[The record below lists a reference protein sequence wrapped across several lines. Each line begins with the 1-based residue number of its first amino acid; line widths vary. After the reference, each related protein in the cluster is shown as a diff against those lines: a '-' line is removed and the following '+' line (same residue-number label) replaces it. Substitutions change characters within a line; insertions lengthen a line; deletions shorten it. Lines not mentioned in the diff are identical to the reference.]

1 MKKFEGGFNLILDDE
16 GVLTPMPATNYDFRT
31 MDSGI
36 ATVVEETD
44 GWRIIP
50 NENNRYGEVSMLVE
64 QKSFSEYSGI
74 FKLGVKQTEKLII
87 PMVSAGTD
95 HILTLKSDGTVWAWG
110 KNDKGQLGNGDT
122 NDTEY
127 PAKVSFPHNSDGS
140 EVKFM
145 AVAAGNKFSVAL
157 STTGEVYT
165 WGWNEYGQLGDG
177 NWNEYH
183 EEIIS
188 TEDVWGNCCWP
199 TDTPLDS
206 QRYRDHKHIKY
217 KRVQDNNN
225 VLSPQKIN
233 LKDIVAISAATG
245 VNSNLDKDD
254 EKLDLL
260 NDNTSGGHTLALDKN
275 GNVWAWGLNNKGQ
288 IGTNTDV
295 KFEQIQLGFTT
306 NGYTNDEGVVEGD
319 SEWHKEYDAETCYTY
334 IPSQENLYITEPTK
348 VVGLEGIGYLNSISE
363 ISAGGNSSIAV
374 RKRRIRICLG

>member
-1 MKKFEGGFNLILDDE
+1 
-16 GVLTPMPATNYDFRT
+16 
-31 MDSGI
+31 
-36 ATVVEETD
+36 
-44 GWRIIP
+44 
-50 NENNRYGEVSMLVE
+50 
-64 QKSFSEYSGI
+64 
-74 FKLGVKQTEKLII
+74 
-87 PMVSAGTD
+87 
-95 HILTLKSDGTVWAWG
+95 
-110 KNDKGQLGNGDT
+110 
-122 NDTEY
+122 
-127 PAKVSFPHNSDGS
+127 
-140 EVKFM
+140 M

-199 TDTPLDS
+199 ADTPLDS

-245 VNSNLDKDD
+245 VESGLNKDA

-319 SEWHKEYDAETCYTY
+319 SEWHKEYDAETYYTY

-374 RKRRIRICLG
+374 RNDGYAYAWGNNDNGQLGDGLSDNASMPMQLLSGAKNPYVTYFRDALYVDMATDHAVITTRDGEVYSWGEKQKRSTW